1 MSTALEQKIP
11 KLLRNIAL
19 VAAANIV
26 LVATIFYMQTHKKE
40 PAYFLVG
47 KQASGQ
53 LAQRQMAPLVSPII
67 NRQALLNWAAEA
79 ASSAYTYDQANY
91 QSQIQATIDRY
102 FTAGGGDSFRQALQQ
117 SGVLN
122 QLVREQLQVS
132 AVVQE
137 QPVILATGRLLGRYV
152 WKIQLPLL
160 VTYQTA
166 SERQQYRFIVTMLVV
181 QVPTWKSANAI
192 GIDQIGVKRAI

>member
-1 MSTALEQKIP
+1 MSAALEQKVP

-19 VAAANIV
+19 AVAANIV
-26 LVATIFYMQTHKKE
+26 LVNTIFYMQTHKNE
-40 PAYFLVG
+40 PAYFLMG
-47 KQASGQ
+47 RQANSQ
-53 LAQRQMAPLVSPII
+53 ILQRQMAPLISPII
-67 NRQALLNWAAEA
+67 NRQALLNWAAVA

-91 QSQIQATIDRY
+91 QAQIQTTIDRY
-102 FTAGGGDSFRQALQQ
+102 FTASGGDSFRAALQQ

-137 QPVILATGRLLGRYV
+137 QPVIIASGQLLGRYV

-166 SERQQYRFIVTMLVV
+166 SERQQYRFIVTMLIV